1 MKTPRYMSGKSID
14 AVGIIPAR
22 WGSSR
27 FPGKPL
33 AMIGDRTMIERVWR
47 RAMKALSRVI
57 IATDDTRIA
66 GEARRF
72 GAEAVMTSPDCPNG
86 TARVLEA
93 YLKAGHGEEIVVD
106 IQGDEPFVD
115 PEVITGTA
123 GLLAGHDSIG
133 IATSATLY
141 SGDYDGLADP
151 NRVKVTVDRLGRAI
165 TFSRSV
171 IPYIRDAGHEKW
183 PQLYPYLIH
192 TGLYAFRADRLAGLV
207 EMPPSPLEQCE
218 RLEQMRWL
226 GNGEEI
232 LVHISRGEHLPSV
245 DTPADIDKA
254 VAALGSVGEID

>member
-1 MKTPRYMSGKSID
+1 MSGKNID

-47 RAMKALSRVI
+47 RAMRALPRVI
-57 IATDDTRIA
+57 VATDDIRIA
-66 GEARRF
+66 NEAGRF
-72 GAEAVMTSPDCPNG
+72 GAEAVMTSSDCPNG

-93 YLKAGHGEEIVVD
+93 YLKAGNGEEIIVD
-106 IQGDEPFVD
+106 IQGDEPFID
-115 PEVITGTA
+115 PEMILGTA
-123 GLLAGHDSIG
+123 ALLAGHDDIG

-141 SGDYDGLADP
+141 KGDYDGLADP
-151 NRVKVTVDRLGRAI
+151 NRVKVTVDCQWRAI

-171 IPYIRDAGHEKW
+171 IPYIRDAGYEKW
-183 PQLYPYLIH
+183 PELYPYLIH
-192 TGLYAFRADRLAGLV
+192 TGLYAFRAGHLAGLV

-218 RLEQMRWL
+218 RLEQLRWL
-226 GNGEEI
+226 ENGEDI
-232 LVHISRGEHLPSV
+232 LVHIFRGEHLPSV